1 MLATSQPHVHFLVDM
16 ILPTDRISLVALDDL
31 EEGGFVRTLGST
43 SVRVANDEGSLR
55 TRLGQSDLEKGRR
68 KSIWPL

>member
-16 ILPTDRISLVALDDL
+16 ILPTDRISLVALDDR

-43 SVRVANDEGSLR
+43 SVRVADDEGSLR
-55 TRLGQSDLEKGRR
+55 TRLGQSDL
-68 KSIWPL
+68 